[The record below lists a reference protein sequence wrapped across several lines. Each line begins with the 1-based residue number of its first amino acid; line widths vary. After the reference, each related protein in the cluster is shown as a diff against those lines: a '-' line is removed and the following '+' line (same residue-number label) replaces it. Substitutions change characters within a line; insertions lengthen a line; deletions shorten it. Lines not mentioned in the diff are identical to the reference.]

1 MTRDI
6 LGFEFSFITAL
17 EPERDELG
25 EIRVFMPQSK
35 YRNTSGLPLNK
46 YGEGPFCQ
54 FRISA
59 ALPLKGVYAIRV
71 DDDITYIG
79 QSENLSERFNER
91 GYGTIHPRNCFRKG
105 QSTNCRINSYIL
117 GSARKRQ
124 RIELW
129 FCRSDN
135 PSPLEAQL
143 ITKLSPQWNAQRY
156 VGFKKA
162 LLVRPRKKDQSDLAK
177 ENSQRSAKSEAGMP
191 IFGLTLEKTYYNK
204 GFFNVTVDFDRFIRP
219 TEGPIQLELGDS
231 GITIMGRIDRRAN
244 TNGTARIMAG
254 ARLRDWFY
262 SQYNI
267 GDVVDVDLS
276 SFDLIKIG

>member
-1 MTRDI
+1 MTRDV
-6 LGFEFSFITAL
+6 LGFGFSFITVL
-17 EPERDELG
+17 EPERDKLG

-59 ALPLKGVYAIRV
+59 ALPLRGVYAIAV
-71 DDDITYIG
+71 DDDIAYIG
-79 QSENLSERFNER
+79 QCENLSERFNER

-105 QSTNCRINSYIL
+105 QSANCRINSHIL
-117 GSARKRQ
+117 RRARKRQ

-129 FCRSDN
+129 FCRSDS

-143 ITKLSPQWNAQRY
+143 ISKLSPPWNIRRNAGAKISQE
-156 VGFKKA
+156 
-162 LLVRPRKKDQSDLAK
+162 VRLTIKLRPYLI
-177 ENSQRSAKSEAGMP
+177 EGNSRDPKRLEVAMP
-191 IFGLTLEKTYYNK
+191 IFKLTLEKSYHNK
-204 GFFNVTVDFDRFIRP
+204 GFSNVTVGSDRFVRS
-219 TEGPIQLELGDS
+219 TEGPIKLELGKS
-231 GITIMGRIDRRAN
+231 GTIIMGRIDRRAN

-254 ARLRDWFY
+254 ARLRDWFH